1 MRNENEWESKLKVKQ
16 SIEKETKKNDISELL
31 AGVDFEIMMDSIDSK
46 ARETS
51 FLKDME
57 QL

>member
-1 MRNENEWESKLKVKQ
+1 MKQ
-16 SIEKETKKNDISELL
+16 SLEKETKKNDISELL
-31 AGVDFEIMMDSIDSK
+31 GGVDFEIMMDSIDSK